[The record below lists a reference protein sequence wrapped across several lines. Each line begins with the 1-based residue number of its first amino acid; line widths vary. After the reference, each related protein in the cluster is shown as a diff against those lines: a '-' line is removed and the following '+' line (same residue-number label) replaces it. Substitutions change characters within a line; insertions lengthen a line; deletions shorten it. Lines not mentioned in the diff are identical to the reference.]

1 MFVLG
6 RLGGEGGLTST
17 LFIGEP
23 TLVKGG
29 DSTLVVLPV
38 AGCGWIELGLGAYIQ
53 INTLLVLESMWY
65 SNGLSWYFL

>member
-38 AGCGWIELGLGAYIQ
+38 AGCG
-53 INTLLVLESMWY
+53 
-65 SNGLSWYFL
+65 